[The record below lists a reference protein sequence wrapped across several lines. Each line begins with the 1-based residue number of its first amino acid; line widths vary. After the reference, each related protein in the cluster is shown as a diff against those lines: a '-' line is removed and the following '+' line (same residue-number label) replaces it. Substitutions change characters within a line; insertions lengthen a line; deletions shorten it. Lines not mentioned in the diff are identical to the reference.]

1 MSDRNT
7 DRYRLT
13 PEQRARADSDIR
25 WSAVFTAPNG
35 ERRREAV
42 ALTDGD
48 RDRTAR
54 SEVRFAAVTAA
65 AEGSTGAAR

>member
-13 PEQRARADSDIR
+13 PEQQARADSDVR
-25 WSAVFTAPNG
+25 WSAVFT
-35 ERRREAV
+35 
-42 ALTDGD
+42 DGD
-48 RDRTAR
+48 RNRTAR
-54 SEVRFAAVTAA
+54 SEIRFTAVTAA